1 MVKVKLK
8 KRHKNKRTKK
18 GIKQIIDK
26 KQNTR
31 YKIQNAEYR
40 IQNVKCKMRENEK
53 TQGNDKMAIITHTK
67 SESQL
72 LSKGT
77 FSLLTR
83 IWPLNAGATSR
94 IILPLK

>member
-1 MVKVKLK
+1 M
-8 KRHKNKRTKK
+8 
-18 GIKQIIDK
+18 
-26 KQNTR
+26 
-31 YKIQNAEYR
+31 QNAEYR
-40 IQNVKCKMRENEK
+40 MQNAECKMYNVKCKMRENEK